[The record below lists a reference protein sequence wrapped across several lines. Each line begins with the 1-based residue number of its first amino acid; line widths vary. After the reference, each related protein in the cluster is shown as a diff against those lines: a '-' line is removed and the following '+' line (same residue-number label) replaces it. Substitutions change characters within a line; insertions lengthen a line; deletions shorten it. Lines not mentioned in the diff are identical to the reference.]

1 MKSTLIFS
9 LVTLLSTT
17 SLAQK
22 FTGGR
27 ATFYSPSV
35 GLGSCGETHADSDLV
50 VAGPSSMMPGA
61 CGKTVMITNTGTGNG
76 AGNTISAEVVDTCA
90 GCGESDLDL
99 SIGAFDQL
107 TNGDLAAGVA
117 TIDSYGSINE
127 RISGSTVKS

>member
-9 LVTLLSTT
+9 FITLLSTT
-17 SLAQK
+17 SLAQQ

-50 VAGPSSMMPGA
+50 VAAPSNLMPGA

-76 AGNTISAEVVDTCA
+76 VGNPVSAEVVDTCV
-90 GCGESDLDL
+90 GC
-99 SIGAFDQL
+99 A
-107 TNGDLAAGVA
+107 
-117 TIDSYGSINE
+117 DSALGMLCF
-127 RISGSTVKS
+127 